1 MQKILYLIFFFISPS
16 AFAADNSGFLDSIL
30 EYIKG
35 IFTAITDF
43 VEWLGLLVVEVFKSA
58 WLVLTDLFIWLFVS
72 LFSLAADLLQNI
84 GQLFNINGLTS
95 QVVQD
100 PAGRDIFR
108 AEIKID
114 HKEKTAL
121 EVVKDLKVG
130 PLAIYTRD
138 YQANNGK
145 IEFDIRQVTTD
156 EMNEIVKKLMIILGE
171 D

>member
-72 LFSLAADLLQNI
+72 LFSLVADLLQNI

-95 QVVQD
+95 QVSSLWSSI
-100 PAGRDIFR
+100 PPETS
-108 AEIKID
+108 EILSAIGLPSAMAIIA
-114 HKEKTAL
+114 TGILIRFAL
-121 EVVKDLKVG
+121 QLIPFV
-130 PLAIYTRD
+130 R
-138 YQANNGK
+138 
-145 IEFDIRQVTTD
+145 
-156 EMNEIVKKLMIILGE
+156 LGS
-171 D
+171 